1 MHLLSRMLKT
11 VPACLW
17 AFALFFVTGASAQEP
32 LKVSGKVTD
41 NAGTPLAGVTV
52 SIKGTKTATVTGP
65 DGTFSISA
73 PSASSQLVFSYVGYQ
88 IQEVAVG
95 SRTSL
100 DIRMA
105 NLTSNLN
112 EVVVVGYGTQKK
124 REITS
129 AITRVDAEQFNKGNI
144 SDVSQL
150 LQGKVAGL
158 SISKPGGDP
167 NAGFTMRLRGL
178 STLGANTSP
187 LIVIDGQIGAD
198 INSVDPNDIA
208 SMDVLKDGSSA
219 AIYGTRG
226 SAGVIIITTKTGSR
240 GGPQV
245 AYSGSVTAEKAARF
259 TKHMTAD
266 EFRALLKN
274 TGAGTDYGASTD
286 WNKAITRTGIT
297 QDHNLSMSGGNQHTS
312 YNVSLNYRS
321 GEGVAIT
328 TGYNQLNG
336 RLNLTH
342 KALNDKLVFN
352 VQMSTTH
359 RNSQIGFA
367 NAFEYATIYNPTS
380 PIHVPVG
387 SANDLAGGGWFEV
400 QATDYSNPVAMLV
413 QNSNNVELKRQNLA
427 ASAEYEFLPGLKFLV
442 RYAQQTTSSHTD
454 KYSPINA
461 FANRGFDANLD
472 NGYGRHGYKILQ
484 DDESVNQLYENTL
497 SYAHKV
503 ADFDLSAVA
512 GYSYQ
517 DFTNTGNYMGAGNF
531 VTDAASGNISAALD
545 IPYGLATV
553 SSYKNASKLV
563 AFFGRVTANYKNLA
577 FLAASLRREGSTQF
591 GPNNKWGYFPAVSG
605 GVDFSHIWEVP
616 AVNSLKL
623 RASYGQTGSLPP
635 YSYLSLPTLT
645 VAGSYYAGNDKYG
658 FTYAPNQNPNPN
670 LRWEKKAETD
680 IGLDFAFFNNR
691 LTGTIDYFRRTTSNL
706 IFNATVPVPPNLVST
721 TWENIGT
728 MSSNGFEF
736 LINYDVLRGQRL
748 SWTTSVNF
756 SRARVVLSKLDPT
769 LAGSYVGASNLGSPG
784 QEATQITRAMQG
796 QPIGLFYQAVYR
808 GVDQNGKY
816 LFDDGKGNAVAD
828 NNNYRTIIGNGL
840 PKFEMGWSNT
850 FHSGKWD
857 LNVFLRGAFGHDLIN
872 TYRAFY
878 ENPTVSSVYNVVKT
892 KYYNPKVNDAQL
904 FSSLFVEKA
913 SFVKLDNATI
923 GYTWSLKKDG
933 APGGGFRNLR
943 LYVTGYNL
951 FVITGYTG
959 ADPEVRYQDQS
970 TTPPNIL
977 APGID
982 RRENWVLT
990 RSFTLGANVGF

>member
-1 MHLLSRMLKT
+1 MQLLSRLLKT
-11 VPACLW
+11 APMCLW
-17 AFALFFVTGASAQEP
+17 AFALFFVTSASAQES

-41 NAGTPLAGVTV
+41 NSGTPLAGVTV
-52 SIKGTKTATVTGP
+52 SIKGTKTATVTGA
-65 DGTFSISA
+65 DGAFSITV
-73 PSASSQLVFSYVGYQ
+73 PNASSQLVFSYVGYQ
-88 IQEVAVG
+88 IQEVGVG
-95 SRTSL
+95 GRTSVDVRL
-100 DIRMA
+100 A
-105 NLTSNLN
+105 NLSANLN

-187 LIVIDGQIGAD
+187 LIVVDGQIGAD

-226 SAGVIIITTKTGSR
+226 SAGVIIITTKSGSR
-240 GGPQV
+240 SGAQV

-259 TKHMTAD
+259 TKHMTSD

-274 TGAGTDYGASTD
+274 TGAGTDYGANTD

-297 QDHNLSMSGGNQHTS
+297 QAHNLSLSGGNQHTS

-328 TGYNQLNG
+328 TGYNQLNA
-336 RLNLTH
+336 RANLTH

-352 VQMSTTH
+352 VQASTTH
-359 RNSQIGFA
+359 RNSQVGYA

-387 SANDLAGGGWFEV
+387 SINDLAGGGWFEV

-413 QNSNNVELKRQNLA
+413 QNSNNVELKRQNFA
-427 ASAEYEFLPGLKFLV
+427 GSAEYEFLPGLKFLV

-461 FANRGFDANLD
+461 FANRGFDAALD

-503 ADFDLSAVA
+503 SDFDLGAVA

-517 DFTNTGNYMGAGNF
+517 DFTNNGSSIGAGNF

-545 IPYGLATV
+545 IPYGLATI
-553 SSYKNASKLV
+553 SSYKNGSKLV
-563 AFFGRVTANYKNLA
+563 AFFGRVTANYRNLA

-591 GPNNKWGYFPAVSG
+591 GPNNKWGNFPAVSG
-605 GVDFSHIWEVP
+605 GVDISHIWEVP

-748 SWTTSVNF
+748 SWTSSVNF
-756 SRARVVLSKLDPT
+756 SRAHVVLSKLDPT

-857 LNVFLRGAFGHDLIN
+857 LNMFLRGSFGHNLIN

-904 FSSLFVEKA
+904 FSSLFVEKG

-923 GYTWSLKKDG
+923 GYTWVMKKDG

-943 LYVTGYNL
+943 VYVTGYNL
-951 FVITGYTG
+951 FMITGYTG

-990 RSFTLGANVGF
+990 RSFTLGANIGF

>member
-1 MHLLSRMLKT
+1 MHPLLKSTQKVLLALAFLYANGLFAQD
-11 VPACLW
+11 PAR
-17 AFALFFVTGASAQEP
+17 VTGKVADNTGAP
-32 LKVSGKVTD
+32 L
-41 NAGTPLAGVTV
+41 PGVTV
-52 SIKGTKTATVTGP
+52 SVKGTRTTVATGADGAFTIAIPNSTAT
-65 DGTFSISA
+65 
-73 PSASSQLVFSYVGYQ
+73 LVFSYVGYQ
-88 IQEVAVG
+88 VQEIPVSG
-95 SRTSL
+95 RTSF
-100 DIRMA
+100 DIHLAPLSTNM
-105 NLTSNLN
+105 N

-158 SISKPGGDP
+158 SISRPGGDP
-167 NAGFTMRLRGL
+167 NAGFTIRLRGL

-226 SAGVIIITTKTGSR
+226 SAGVIIITTKSGTR
-240 GGPQV
+240 NGPQV

-259 TKHMTAD
+259 TKHMSPG
-266 EFRALLKN
+266 EFRDLLKS
-274 TGAGTDYGASTD
+274 TGAGTDYGANTD
-286 WNKAITRTGIT
+286 WNKAITRTAIT
-297 QDHNLSMSGGNQHTS
+297 HAHNLSLSGGNGHTS
-312 YNVSLNYRS
+312 YNVSVNYRN
-321 GEGVAIT
+321 GEGIAIT
-328 TGYNQLNG
+328 TGFNQVNA

-342 KALNDKLVFN
+342 KAFNDRLVFN
-352 VQMSTTH
+352 VTMNTTK
-359 RNSQIGFA
+359 RVSAVGYS
-367 NAFEYATIYNPTS
+367 NAFSYATIYNPTA

-387 SANDLAGGGWFEV
+387 SINDIAGGGWFEFS
-400 QATDYSNPVAMLV
+400 ATDYSNPVALLT
-413 QNSNNVELKRQNLA
+413 QNTNNVTMKRANFA
-427 ASAEYEFLPGLKFLV
+427 GSAEYELLKGLKFLV
-442 RYAQQTTSSHTD
+442 RYAQSTVSADSD

-461 FANRGFDANLD
+461 YANRGFDANSN
-472 NGYGRHGYKILQ
+472 NGYGRHGYKILANGQ
-484 DDESVNQLYENTL
+484 TYNQLYENTL
-497 SYAHKV
+497 SYQRK
-503 ADFDLSAVA
+503 FNDLDLGAIA

-517 DFTNTGNYMGAGNF
+517 DFHNDGSYIAAGNF
-531 VTDAASGNISAALD
+531 VTDAAAGNVSAALD
-545 IPYGLATV
+545 IPYGLATIK
-553 SSYKNASKLV
+553 SYKNASKLV
-563 AFFGRVTANYKNLA
+563 AFFGRVTANYKNFA

-605 GVDFSHIWEVP
+605 GVDFARLWDIP
-616 AVNSLKL
+616 KVNTLKL
-623 RASYGQTGSLPP
+623 RASYGVTGSLPP

-645 VAGSYYAGNDKYG
+645 VAGSYYAGNDQYG
-658 FTYAPNQNPNPN
+658 FTYAPNQNPNLN
-670 LRWEKKAETD
+670 LKWEKKAETD
-680 IGLDFAFFNNR
+680 IGLDFTLLDNR
-691 LTGTIDYFRRTTSNL
+691 LSGTADYFRRTTSNL

-728 MSSNGFEF
+728 LQSNGFE
-736 LINYDVLRGQRL
+736 IMVNYDVIRQRKFT
-748 SWTTSVNF
+748 WTTSINY
-756 SRARVVLSKLDPT
+756 SRARVTLTKLDPT

-796 QPIGLFYQAVYR
+796 QPVGLFYQAVYK

-828 NNNYRTIIGNGL
+828 NNNYKTIIGNGL
-840 PKFEMGWSNT
+840 PKFEMGWTNN
-850 FHSGKWD
+850 FRYGNFD
-857 LNVFLRGAFGHDLIN
+857 LNVFFRGAFGHQLIN

-892 KYYNPKVNDAQL
+892 KYYNPSVKDAQL

-923 GYTWSLKKDG
+923 AYNLPLKKDG
-933 APGGGFRNLR
+933 DPSGGFRNLR
-943 LYVTGYNL
+943 MFITGYNL

-959 ADPEVRYQDQS
+959 ADPEVRYADQS
-970 TTPPNIL
+970 VFPPNIL

-982 RRENWVLT
+982 RRENWVMT
-990 RSFTLGANVGF
+990 RSFTLGVNLGF

>member
-1 MHLLSRMLKT
+1 MHLLSRMLKSMP
-11 VPACLW
+11 VCLY
-17 AFALFFVTGASAQEP
+17 ALALFYGAGVSAQES
-32 LKVSGKVTD
+32 LKVSGKVAD
-41 NAGTPLAGVTV
+41 NNAAPLAGVTV
-52 SIKGTKTATVTGP
+52 LIKGTKTATVTGP
-65 DGTFSISA
+65 DGGFSITA
-73 PSASSQLVFSYVGYQ
+73 PSASAVLVFSYVGYQ
-88 IQEVAVG
+88 IQEVALG
-95 SRTSL
+95 GQTSF
-100 DIRMA
+100 DIRLAPLNA
-105 NLTSNLN
+105 NMN

-158 SISKPGGDP
+158 SIAKPGGDP
-167 NAGFTMRLRGL
+167 NAGFTIRLRGL

-226 SAGVIIITTKTGSR
+226 SAGVIIITTKSGGR

-245 AYSGSVTAEKAARF
+245 AYNANVTAEKAARF
-259 TKHMTAD
+259 TKHMTPD
-266 EFRALLKN
+266 EFRALLKT
-274 TGAGTDYGASTD
+274 TGAGTDYGANTD
-286 WNKAITRTGIT
+286 WDKAITRTGIT
-297 QDHNLSMSGGNQHTS
+297 QDHNLSLSGGNQHTS
-312 YNVSLNYRS
+312 YNVSINYRK
-321 GEGVAIT
+321 GEGIAIT
-328 TGYNQLNG
+328 TGYNQVNG

-342 KALNDKLVFN
+342 KALNDRLVFN
-352 VQMSTTH
+352 VQTSLTH
-359 RNSQIGFA
+359 RNSTLGFA
-367 NAFEYATIYNPTS
+367 NAFEYATIYNPTA

-387 SANDLAGGGWFEV
+387 SINDIAGGGWFEFS
-400 QATDYSNPVAMLV
+400 ATDYSNPVALLM
-413 QNSNNVELKRQNLA
+413 QNTANMETKRQNIA
-427 ASAEYEFLPGLKFLV
+427 GSAEYEIIKGLKALV
-442 RYAQQTTSSHTD
+442 RYAQQTINLDSN

-461 FANRGFDANLD
+461 YANRGFDPNND
-472 NGYGRHGYKILQ
+472 NGFSRHGLAFLGNG
-484 DDESVNQLYENTL
+484 ESFNQLYENTL
-497 SYAHKV
+497 SYQHTFN
-503 ADFDLSAVA
+503 DFDLGAVA

-517 DFTNTGNYMGAGNF
+517 DFRNTGSSILAGNF
-531 VTDAASGNISAALD
+531 VTDAAAGNISAALD

-553 SSYKNASKLV
+553 KSFKNASKLV
-563 AFFGRVTANYKNLA
+563 AFFGRVNVNYKNMA
-577 FLAASLRREGSTQF
+577 FLAASLRREGSTVF
-591 GPNNKWGYFPAVSG
+591 GPNNKWGNFPAVSG
-605 GVDFSHIWEVP
+605 GVDFSHIFDLP
-616 AVNSLKL
+616 SINSLKL

-635 YSYLSLPTLT
+635 YAYLSLPTLT
-645 VAGSYYAGNDKYG
+645 VSGSYYAGNDQYG
-658 FTYAPNQNPNPN
+658 NTYAPNQNPNPN

-680 IGLDFAFFNNR
+680 IGLDFSVFGNR

-728 MSSNGFEF
+728 MTSNGFEF
-736 LINYDVLRGQRL
+736 LINYDVLRGRGL
-748 SWTTSVNF
+748 NWTTSVNF
-756 SRARVVLSKLDPT
+756 SRAHVVLTKLDPS

-828 NNNYRTIIGNGL
+828 NNNYKTVIGNGL

-850 FHSGKWD
+850 FRYSKWD

-878 ENPTVSSVYNVVKT
+878 ENPTVASVYNVVKT

-913 SFVKLDNATI
+913 TFVKLDNATI
-923 GYTWSLKKDG
+923 GYTFALKKDG
-933 APGGGFRNLR
+933 APAGGFRNLR
-943 LYVTGYNL
+943 AYVTGYNL

-959 ADPEVRYQDQS
+959 ADPEVRYADQS
-970 TTPPNIL
+970 TFPPNIL

-990 RSFTLGANVGF
+990 RSFTLGVNLGF

>member
-1 MHLLSRMLKT
+1 MHLLSRM
-11 VPACLW
+11 VRRMAVCLAAL
-17 AFALFFVTGASAQEP
+17 AFFYAGTASAQGS

-41 NAGTPLAGVTV
+41 NNATPLPGVTV
-52 SIKGTKTATVTGP
+52 TIKGTTTSVVTGN
-65 DGTFSISA
+65 DGVFTITV
-73 PSASSQLVFSYVGYQ
+73 PGASSVLAFSYVGYQ
-88 IQEVAVG
+88 QQEAPVG
-95 SRTSL
+95 SRTAF
-100 DIRMA
+100 DIRLA
-105 NLTSNLN
+105 PLNSNLN

-158 SISKPGGDP
+158 SISRPGGDP

-226 SAGVIIITTKTGSR
+226 SAGVIIITTKSGSR
-240 GGPQV
+240 SGPQV
-245 AYSGSVTAEKAARF
+245 SYNGSVTAEKGARF
-259 TKHMTAD
+259 TKHMTAA
-266 EFRALLKN
+266 EFRALLQ
-274 TGAGTDYGASTD
+274 TSGAGTDYGASTD

-297 QDHNLSMSGGNQHTS
+297 QDHNLSLSGGSQHTS

-321 GEGVAIT
+321 GEGIAIT
-328 TGYNQLNG
+328 TGFNQLNG

-342 KALNDKLVFN
+342 KAMNDKLVFN
-352 VQMSTTH
+352 VQASSTH
-359 RNSQIGFA
+359 RNSQVGFS

-413 QNSNNVELKRQNLA
+413 QNSNNVELKRQNIA

-454 KYSPINA
+454 KYSPITA
-461 FANRGFDANLD
+461 FANRGFDAALD

-497 SYAHKV
+497 SYQHKV
-503 ADFDLSAVA
+503 SDFDLGAVA

-517 DFTNTGNYMGAGNF
+517 DFTNNGSYIGAGNF
-531 VTDAASGNISAALD
+531 VTDAASGNIAAALD
-545 IPYGLATV
+545 IPYGLATI
-553 SSYKNASKLV
+553 SSYKNGSKLV
-563 AFFGRVTANYKNLA
+563 AFFGRVTANYKNMA

-591 GPNNKWGYFPAVSG
+591 GPNNKWGNFPAVSG
-605 GVDFSHIWEVP
+605 GVDFSHIWEIP
-616 AVNSLKL
+616 SVNSLKL

-645 VAGSYYAGNDKYG
+645 VSGSYYAGNDQYG

-670 LRWEKKAETD
+670 LKWETKAETD
-680 IGLDFAFFNNR
+680 IGLDFSVLNNR
-691 LTGTIDYFRRTTSNL
+691 LSGTVDYFRRTTSNL

-728 MSSNGFEF
+728 LQSSGFEF
-736 LINYDVLRGQRL
+736 LINYDMLRSRRF
-748 SWTTSVNF
+748 SWSTSVNF
-756 SRARVVLSKLDPT
+756 ARAHVVLKSLDPT

-808 GVDQNGKY
+808 GVDKNGKY

-840 PKFEMGWSNT
+840 PKFEMGWTNT
-850 FHSGKWD
+850 FRYDKWD
-857 LNVFLRGAFGHDLIN
+857 LNVFFRGAFGHDLIN

-892 KYYNPKVNDAQL
+892 KYYNPNVKDAQL
-904 FSSLFVEKA
+904 FSSLFVEKGT
-913 SFVKLDNATI
+913 FVKLDNATI
-923 GYTWSLKKDG
+923 AYNWLLKKDG
-933 APGGGFRNLR
+933 GPSGGFRSLR
-943 LYVTGYNL
+943 VYVTGYNL
-951 FVITGYTG
+951 FLITGYTG

-990 RSFTLGANVGF
+990 RSFTLGANLGF

>member
-1 MHLLSRMLKT
+1 MQLSRMLKAA
-11 VPACLW
+11 PACLW
-17 AFALFFVTGASAQEP
+17 ALALFLVTGASAQEP

-41 NAGTPLAGVTV
+41 NTGAPLAGVTV
-52 SIKGTKTATVTGP
+52 LIKGTKTATATGP
-65 DGTFSISA
+65 DGGFSITA
-73 PSASSQLVFSYVGYQ
+73 PGASSDLVFSYVGYQ
-88 IQEVAVG
+88 IQEVKVG
-95 SRTSL
+95 GRTSL
-100 DIRMA
+100 EIQLA
-105 NLTSNLN
+105 ALTSNLN

-158 SISKPGGDP
+158 SISRPGGDP

-245 AYSGSVTAEKAARF
+245 SYSGSVTAEKAFRF

-266 EFRALLKN
+266 EFRALLKT

-328 TGYNQLNG
+328 TGFNQLNG

-342 KALNDKLVFN
+342 KALDDKLVFN
-352 VQMSTTH
+352 VQASTTH
-359 RNSQIGFA
+359 RNSQVGFA

-380 PIHVPVG
+380 PINVPVG
-387 SANDLAGGGWFEV
+387 SANDLAVGGWFEV

-442 RYAQQTTSSHTD
+442 RYAQQTTNSHID

-472 NGYGRHGYKILQ
+472 NGFGRHGYKILQ
-484 DDESVNQLYENTL
+484 EDVSQNQLYENTL
-497 SYAHKV
+497 SYQHKFN
-503 ADFDLSAVA
+503 DFDLGAVA

-517 DFTNTGNYMGAGNF
+517 DFTNYGSYIGAGNF
-531 VTDAASGNISAALD
+531 VTDAASGDISAAHD
-545 IPYGLATV
+545 ILAGLATV

-563 AFFGRVTANYKNLA
+563 AFFGRVTANYKNMA
-577 FLAASLRREGSTQF
+577 FLAASLRREGSTEF
-591 GPNNKWGYFPAVSG
+591 GGNNKWGNFPAVSG
-605 GVDFSHIWEVP
+605 GVDFSHIFELP
-616 AVNSLKL
+616 SVNSLKL
-623 RASYGQTGSLPP
+623 RASYGKTGALPP
-635 YSYLSLPTLT
+635 YAYLSLPTLSVT
-645 VAGSYYAGNDKYG
+645 GKYYAGNDQYG
-658 FTYAPNQNPNPN
+658 FTYDPVRNANPD
-670 LRWEKKAETD
+670 LKWETKAETD
-680 IGLDFAFFNNR
+680 IGLDFAVFNNR
-691 LTGTIDYFRRTTSNL
+691 LSGTIDYFRRTTSNL
-706 IFNATVPVPPNLVST
+706 IFNATVPTPPNLVPT
-721 TWENIGT
+721 TWMNIGT
-728 MSSNGFEF
+728 MTTNGFEF
-736 LINYDVLRGQRL
+736 LINYDMLRGRGL
-748 SWTTSVNF
+748 NWTTSVNF
-756 SRARVVLSKLDPT
+756 SRAHSVLTMLDPK

-784 QEATQITRAMQG
+784 QEATQITRAMEG
-796 QPIGLFYQAVYR
+796 QPIGLFYNAIYR

-828 NNNYRTIIGNGL
+828 KNDYKTVIGNGL

-850 FHSGKWD
+850 FRYSRWD
-857 LNVFLRGAFGHDLIN
+857 LNVFFRGAFGHDLIN

-913 SFVKLDNATI
+913 TFVKLDNATI
-923 GYTWSLKKDG
+923 GYTWNIKKGG
-933 APGGGFRNLR
+933 APGGGFRNVR

-951 FVITGYTG
+951 FMITGYTG

-970 TTPPNIL
+970 TVPPNIL